1 MPSILELLR
10 QSLPIFCVGCKHKD
24 IYVMSPLGVK
34 VTNPGQ
40 IPIEKG
46 NLVLRA
52 FLVNKIDDRSDHVW
66 EEVVEF
72 WILTRED

>member
-1 MPSILELLR
+1 M
-10 QSLPIFCVGCKHKD
+10 
-24 IYVMSPLGVK
+24 K